1 MRYSF
6 TSFLSRVHI
15 KEIDLK
21 SREDFFKHY
30 LEKTPIAMAF
40 WRSLE
45 CHRFSKEK
53 LDHPV
58 LDVGCGDGFLA
69 RVAFG
74 QQLEAGIDLDKGE
87 VGRAIASKSYKKTIC
102 ASATEIPFK
111 DKSFKTVISNCVLE
125 HIPDI
130 DGALS
135 EIHRVLKPK
144 GRLMITVPSECF
156 SNNSYFRGLLEKLGL
171 SKLGKVYIDSLNKTF
186 KHYHVDDAE
195 TWKKRLKKAGLKM
208 EKVDY
213 IVPLNTFHVYERWMI
228 LAFPSKI
235 WKALFGRWV
244 FGPRG
249 PVKSFATNWLRKPLN
264 AAGGP
269 GACYFIIA
277 RKG

>member
-1 MRYSF
+1 MK
-6 TSFLSRVHI
+6 TG
-15 KEIDLK
+15 LK
-21 SREDFFKHY
+21 SREDFFNHY

-53 LDHPV
+53 LEHPV

-87 VGRAIASKSYKKTIC
+87 VGRAIESKSYKKTLC
-102 ASATEIPFK
+102 ANVTKLPFK

-125 HIPDI
+125 HIQNI
-130 DGALS
+130 DEALS

-144 GRLMITVPSECF
+144 GRLMITVPSEYYN
-156 SNNSYFRGLLEKLGL
+156 SDSYFRGLLEKWGL
-171 SKLGKVYIDSLNKTF
+171 HKLGEIYINRLNKTF
-186 KHYHVDDAE
+186 KHYHIDDSV

-208 EKVDY
+208 EKADY
-213 IVPLNTFHVYERWMI
+213 AIPVKTFHVYERWMM

-235 WKALFGRWV
+235 LKTLFGRWV
-244 FGPRG
+244 VGPRG
-249 PVKSFATNWLRKPLN
+249 PVKWFAMNWLRKPLN
-264 AAGGP
+264 ATGGP
-269 GACYFIIA
+269 GAIYFIVA

>member
-1 MRYSF
+1 MKPG
-6 TSFLSRVHI
+6 SR
-15 KEIDLK
+15 
-21 SREDFFKHY
+21 SREDFFREY

-40 WRSLE
+40 WRSME

-74 QQLEAGIDLDKGE
+74 GHLEAGIDLDPDE
-87 VGRAIASKSYKKTIC
+87 VKRAVASESYKKAIC
-102 ASATEIPFK
+102 ASATELPFAA
-111 DKSFKTVISNCVLE
+111 KSFKTVISNCVLE

-130 DGALS
+130 DGALK

-156 SNNSYFRGLLEKLGL
+156 TNNSFFRTVLSAIGL
-171 SKLGKVYIDSLNKTF
+171 SGLGKWYVDKLNKTF
-186 KHYHVDDAE
+186 KHFHVDDRK
-195 TWKKRLKKAGLKM
+195 TWEKRLKKAGLKL
-208 EKVDY
+208 ETADY
-213 IVPLNTFHVYERWMI
+213 IIPLRTFHTYERWMI

-235 WKALFGRWV
+235 LKKLFGRWV

-249 PVKSFATNWLRKPLN
+249 PVKWFAANWLRKPLN
-264 AAGGP
+264 ADGGP

>member
-1 MRYSF
+1 M
-6 TSFLSRVHI
+6 
-15 KEIDLK
+15 K
-21 SREDFFKHY
+21 SREDFFRHY

-74 QQLEAGIDLDKGE
+74 VQLEAGIDLDAGE
-87 VGRAIASKSYKKTIC
+87 VGRAIASKSYKKALC
-102 ASATEIPFK
+102 ASATDLPFPN
-111 DKSFKTVISNCVLE
+111 KSFKTVVSNCVLE

-130 DGALS
+130 DSALK

-144 GRLMITVPSECF
+144 GRLMITVPSECYT
-156 SNNSYFRGLLEKLGL
+156 NDSYFRGVLTAMGLGW
-171 SKLGKVYIDSLNKTF
+171 LGKWYIDSLNKTF
-186 KHYHVDDAE
+186 KHFHVDDAE
-195 TWKKRLKKAGLKM
+195 TWRKRLKKAGLKM
-208 EKVDY
+208 EKADY
-213 IVPLNTFHVYERWMI
+213 IIPLKTFHTYERWMI

-235 WKALFGRWV
+235 LKALLGRWV
-244 FGPRG
+244 IGPRG
-249 PVKSFATNWLRKPLN
+249 PVKWFATNWLRGPLN
-264 AAGGP
+264 ADGKP